1 MNLAAV
7 TFRDF
12 RIYLIGNMFAL
23 NGLWMQRV
31 AIGWIAWDLT
41 GSASFVG
48 FIAFVNFAPT
58 MITGPFFGVLIDR
71 IRVRRAAMTTQ
82 VLLFLLALTLFASFA
97 LDLLG
102 PAVLAIMSG
111 LLGIV
116 ASAYNPVRM
125 SLAPRLVD
133 RSAVASVISL
143 TAINFNLAR
152 LTGPAIGGW
161 LIALW
166 GVGASLLI
174 QALCYLPFILA
185 LSFLQPR
192 ERIRSAS
199 DVEPFLQALVIGI
212 RHVLQTPLIRQAILI
227 TGVFAFIIRGTLEIL
242 PVLADGVF
250 DKGATGLGLLTS
262 AAGSGALVAGMAK
275 AVLPGQSVGH
285 LPRPALISAIAG
297 IALVP
302 VVGLSSSWHLSVFL
316 IACLGFA
323 ATMTGVSMQTAIQVD
338 LEDDLRGRVM
348 SLWVMVGIGSAAGG
362 AIFLGLLADLLGFA
376 PALGWV
382 GGLGFLF
389 ITGFVLWISSG

>member
-1 MNLAAV
+1 MNFAAV
-7 TFRDF
+7 MFRDF

-31 AIGWIAWDLT
+31 AIGWVAWDLT
-41 GSASFVG
+41 ASASFVG
-48 FIAFVNFAPT
+48 FIAFVNFVPT
-58 MITGPFFGVLIDR
+58 MLTGPFFGVLIDR
-71 IRVRRAAMTTQ
+71 VRVQRAAMITQ
-82 VLLFLLALTLFASFA
+82 VSLFVLSFALFASFA

-102 PAVLAIMSG
+102 PAVLAVLTG

-116 ASAYNPVRM
+116 ASAHNPVRM

-133 RSAVASVISL
+133 RTAVASVVSL

-161 LIALW
+161 LIAIW
-166 GVGASLLI
+166 GIGTSLLI

-185 LSFLQPR
+185 LSFLRPR
-192 ERIRSAS
+192 ERIRTAGEA
-199 DVEPFLQALVIGI
+199 EPFLRALTVGI
-212 RHVLQTPLIRQAILI
+212 HHVLHTPLIRRALLI
-227 TGVFAFIIRGTLEIL
+227 TGIFALIIRGTLEIL

-262 AAGSGALVAGMAK
+262 AAGFGALVAGVAK
-275 AVLPGQSVGH
+275 AVLPGQSAGQ
-285 LPRPALISAIAG
+285 LPRPALLTAIVG
-297 IALVP
+297 MALVP
-302 VVGLSSSWHLSVFL
+302 VVGLSSSWHLSMFL

-362 AIFLGLLADLLGFA
+362 AIFLGALVDVFGFT
-376 PALGWV
+376 PALSWA
-382 GGLGFLF
+382 GGLGLLF
-389 ITGFVLWISSG
+389 TTGLVLRIW